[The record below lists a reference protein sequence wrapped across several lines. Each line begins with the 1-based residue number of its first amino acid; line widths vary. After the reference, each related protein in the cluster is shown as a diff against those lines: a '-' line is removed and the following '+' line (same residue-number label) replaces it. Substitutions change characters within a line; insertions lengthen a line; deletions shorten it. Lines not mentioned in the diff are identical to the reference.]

1 MAATRPI
8 RTFRWLIQTAT
19 PLVRDKLGRRKSA
32 LQHHSLALSTFAGDV
47 AQVGTGVHPTHQHH
61 CAWLCIQSKPYRQLW
76 RSTYS
81 SVIHQPLRT
90 RDPIPQL
97 PPLLKVTSF
106 SRRAIRRKM
115 HRAPLVCPTARLS
128 PGSPSTSGPA
138 ASRSRRG
145 LGLAQ
150 REALATHGGRFR
162 KGDRQMIR

>member
-1 MAATRPI
+1 MPTPAGRSKNSLPQTQIGLSTNTPAISQEMAFSVQLGLAVVAATRPI

-90 RDPIPQL
+90 SDPIPQL
-97 PPLLKVTSF
+97 PPLLKVASF

-115 HRAPLVCPTARLS
+115 HRAPPV
-128 PGSPSTSGPA
+128 
-138 ASRSRRG
+138 
-145 LGLAQ
+145 
-150 REALATHGGRFR
+150 
-162 KGDRQMIR
+162 